1 MQVLGF
7 TDKIPEYFRA
17 VDLLVTKAG
26 PGTLAEANAAQ
37 LPVIVYDYVPGQE
50 RGNLDFVR
58 HNGLGEVAIG
68 GASRV
73 VEAVR
78 SMILMPERL
87 AAIRHNQEIVAP
99 RRSSRRIAALI
110 AQITEYGRDP
120 ATRIFADRAA
130 ASSRRRLSAAH
141 FSMSS

>member
-1 MQVLGF
+1 MHVLGF
-7 TDKIPEYFRA
+7 TDQVPEYFRA

-37 LPVIVYDYVPGQE
+37 LPVVVYDYVPGQE
-50 RGNLDFVR
+50 RGNVDFVR
-58 HNGLGEVAIG
+58 ANGLGAVAIH
-68 GASRV
+68 GAGEV

-78 SMILMPERL
+78 SMIRTPERL

-110 AQITEYGRDP
+110 AQVAESRTIP
-120 ATRIFADRAA
+120 AQDDLPAGPLRQAA
-130 ASSRRRLSAAH
+130 GV
-141 FSMSS
+141 

>member
-1 MQVLGF
+1 MHVLGF

-50 RGNLDFVR
+50 RGNVDFVR
-58 HNGLGEVAIG
+58 HNGLGDDRAAAEPP
-68 GASRV
+68 SV
-73 VEAVR
+73 VSAVR
-78 SMILMPERL
+78 TLIRTPDRL

-110 AQITEYGRDP
+110 ARITDDGTILAHDEFSLRALRT
-120 ATRIFADRAA
+120 ATAV
-130 ASSRRRLSAAH
+130 
-141 FSMSS
+141 

>member
-1 MQVLGF
+1 MHVLGF

-50 RGNLDFVR
+50 RGNVDFVR

-68 GASRV
+68 SASQV

-78 SMILMPERL
+78 SMIRTPERL

-99 RRSSRRIAALI
+99 RSSSRRIAALI
-110 AQITEYGRDP
+110 SAIVETGSIPAQEPLPPEPLRQ
-120 ATRIFADRAA
+120 AA
-130 ASSRRRLSAAH
+130 GV
-141 FSMSS
+141 